1 MLLSPTG
8 RRQPSREKN
17 PGKHTR
23 SGPNRDGISDEK
35 GLLRSWPEDGPTLPW
50 SATGIGRGYSS
61 PIIANE
67 TLYITGDEEEDL
79 VIRAFALDGELKW
92 QAKNGAAWHRS
103 YPGARSSCTY
113 HEGNLYH
120 MNAHGRLACLNA
132 GTGRELWAVNVLER
146 AAGKNITWGIS
157 EAPLILDDVVYAVPC
172 GAEALVVAF
181 NKHSGDVVWNS
192 PHRRPRKSG
201 SND

>member
-1 MLLSPTG
+1 
-8 RRQPSREKN
+8 
-17 PGKHTR
+17 
-23 SGPNRDGISDEK
+23 
-35 GLLRSWPEDGPTLPW
+35 
-50 SATGIGRGYSS
+50 
-61 PIIANE
+61 
-67 TLYITGDEEEDL
+67 
-79 VIRAFALDGELKW
+79 
-92 QAKNGAAWHRS
+92 
-103 YPGARSSCTY
+103 
-113 HEGNLYH
+113 